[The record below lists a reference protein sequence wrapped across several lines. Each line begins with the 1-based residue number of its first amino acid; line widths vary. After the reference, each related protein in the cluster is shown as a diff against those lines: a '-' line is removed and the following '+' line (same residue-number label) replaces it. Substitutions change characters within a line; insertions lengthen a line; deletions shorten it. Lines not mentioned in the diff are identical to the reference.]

1 MWRTGGEREREERRR
16 GWLEK
21 KIEVLGGKRGDNL
34 NYWADL

>member
-1 MWRTGGEREREERRR
+1 MWRTGGERERREDED
-16 GWLEK
+16 GLKK